1 MDGLFAMQ
9 VSQPREDMASEI
21 ANYRLSNSSKMIM
34 YIFINWSRMNILQI
48 YVKVIIN
55 LPINIVPLIGQVYE
69 KSQAISLTNI
79 I

>member
-1 MDGLFAMQ
+1 
-9 VSQPREDMASEI
+9 
-21 ANYRLSNSSKMIM
+21 
-34 YIFINWSRMNILQI
+34 MNILQI
-48 YVKVIIN
+48 YVKMIIN